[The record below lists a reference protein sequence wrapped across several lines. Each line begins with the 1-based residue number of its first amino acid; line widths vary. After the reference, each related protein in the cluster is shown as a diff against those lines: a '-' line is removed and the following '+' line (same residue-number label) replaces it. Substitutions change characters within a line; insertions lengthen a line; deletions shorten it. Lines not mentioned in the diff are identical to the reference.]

1 MLQKYSK
8 PAGGAAICV
17 LRPLP
22 PLLVLVL
29 RCWLKYCLE
38 NIHFC
43 CCSVCEK
50 AAFFRSGYSIF
61 FRRAGRVCVIST
73 HSRSSLAEILSSPKK
88 YLPCWSSLQQQQCRV
103 CVGPRD
109 QQLTL
114 PSFFVTTT
122 YCAASVVLG
131 KKRERSI
138 LKLYV
143 CEVYS
148 NKMESMDSVS
158 FFSLL
163 YFVRLFFRGN

>member
-17 LRPLP
+17 LRPP

-103 CVGPRD
+103 CGSKRPATYSSFLLRD
-109 QQLTL
+109 DYLLCCLRSTGKEKRKIH
-114 PSFFVTTT
+114 FK
-122 YCAASVVLG
+122 VVC
-131 KKRERSI
+131 
-138 LKLYV
+138 V
-143 CEVYS
+143 
-148 NKMESMDSVS
+148 
-158 FFSLL
+158 
-163 YFVRLFFRGN
+163 

>member
-17 LRPLP
+17 LRPP

-103 CVGPRD
+103 CGSKRPATYSSFLLRD
-109 QQLTL
+109 DYLLCCLRSTGKEKRKIH
-114 PSFFVTTT
+114 FE
-122 YCAASVVLG
+122 VVC
-131 KKRERSI
+131 
-138 LKLYV
+138 V
-143 CEVYS
+143 
-148 NKMESMDSVS
+148 
-158 FFSLL
+158 
-163 YFVRLFFRGN
+163 

>member
-17 LRPLP
+17 LRPP

-61 FRRAGRVCVIST
+61 FKRAGRVCVIST
-73 HSRSSLAEILSSPKK
+73 HSRSSLAEILSSPKNISPVGR
-88 YLPCWSSLQQQQCRV
+88 LCNSSSVV

-163 YFVRLFFRGN
+163 DCQAF

>member
-17 LRPLP
+17 LRPP

-61 FRRAGRVCVIST
+61 FRRAGRVVCVLSA
-73 HSRSSLAEILSSPKK
+73 HRRSSLAEILSSPKK

-103 CVGPRD
+103 CGSKGPATYSSFLLRD
-109 QQLTL
+109 YYLLCCLRSTG
-114 PSFFVTTT
+114 FEKRKIHFK
-122 YCAASVVLG
+122 VVC
-131 KKRERSI
+131 
-138 LKLYV
+138 V
-143 CEVYS
+143 
-148 NKMESMDSVS
+148 
-158 FFSLL
+158 
-163 YFVRLFFRGN
+163 